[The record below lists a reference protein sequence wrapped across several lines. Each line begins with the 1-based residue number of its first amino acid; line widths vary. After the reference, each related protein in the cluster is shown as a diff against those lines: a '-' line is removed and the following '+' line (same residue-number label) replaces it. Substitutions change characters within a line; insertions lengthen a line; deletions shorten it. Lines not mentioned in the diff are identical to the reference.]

1 MSNTPAG
8 DAKAGQVPGAP
19 GAPDRRRNAAL
30 RAMIDEML
38 SQVRE
43 LQQDNASWTP
53 EERSKAEDELARIM
67 ARVRSSA
74 VGRGDDPK

>member
-8 DAKAGQVPGAP
+8 EPEAGVAP

-30 RAMIDEML
+30 RALIDEML

-43 LQQDNASWTP
+43 LQQENPSWTP
-53 EERSKAEDELARIM
+53 EERSTAEAELARIM

>member
-8 DAKAGQVPGAP
+8 EPKAGAAP
-19 GAPDRRRNAAL
+19 GAPERRRNAAL
-30 RAMIDEML
+30 RALIDEML

-43 LQQDNASWTP
+43 LQQENPSWTP
-53 EERSKAEDELARIM
+53 EERSKAEAELARIM
-67 ARVRSSA
+67 TRVRSSA